1 MRRYRKANFRIQ
13 SAPPFTPVA
22 RHRLALEVA
31 ALKPSV
37 AKLYELPDNIHT
49 RDSDNLMEKKNK
61 CREFDTEQ
69 SASAIRKI
77 TVL

>member
-37 AKLYELPDNIHT
+37 AKLYELPDNIHI
-49 RDSDNLMEKKNK
+49 RDSDNLMEKKKINAENLIQNK
-61 CREFDTEQ
+61 VHQ
-69 SASAIRKI
+69 
-77 TVL
+77 L